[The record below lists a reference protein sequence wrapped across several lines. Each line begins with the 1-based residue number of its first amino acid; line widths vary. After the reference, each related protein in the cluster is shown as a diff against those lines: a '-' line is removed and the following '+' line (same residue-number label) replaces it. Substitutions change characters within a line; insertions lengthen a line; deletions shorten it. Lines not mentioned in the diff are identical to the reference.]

1 MQSLTTPL
9 EVTYLRTTSLK
20 PDPRNPRVHSDKQV
34 RQIAQSIES
43 FGFSVPLLIDD
54 QQRVIAGHGRLLA
67 ACKMGW
73 DTVPAIKLSH
83 LTESQRMAFLI
94 ADNRL
99 TENSSWDERMLGEQ
113 LKMLSELDLDFDL
126 EAIGFEVPEI
136 DLLIDGLNT
145 VAEADPDDRLPEIP
159 QTAVSVSGDLWQLG
173 RHRVLCGN
181 SLVAGSYER
190 LMDGAKA
197 DLVITDPP
205 YNVVIDGHATGLG
218 KIHHREFGM
227 AFGEMSSAEFTEFLR
242 KAMLA
247 ARDHSSPGSLA
258 YYFMDWRHMTEL
270 LTAGKEVYTELLNLC
285 VWAKSNGGM
294 GSFYRSAHE
303 LVFLF
308 KNGTGSHR
316 NNVQLGKFGRYR
328 TNVWNYPGANSF
340 SRSEAEGNLLALHPT
355 PKPVALIA
363 DAIKDCTARGDLVLD
378 PFLGSGTAVIA
389 AERSGRRCYG
399 LELDPLYMD
408 TIMRRWQRQTKL
420 EAVHLETGETFNSR
434 DKERNSL

>member
-1 MQSLTTPL
+1 MMQSSTTPL

-43 FGFSVPLLIDD
+43 FGFNVPLLIDD
-54 QQRVIAGHGRLLA
+54 EQKVIAGHGRLLA
-67 ACKMGW
+67 ARKLGW
-73 DTVPAIKLSH
+73 DTVPAIRLSH

-113 LKMLSELDLDFDL
+113 LKILSELELDFDL

-145 VAEADPDDRLPEIP
+145 VPEADPDDRLPEISES
-159 QTAVSVSGDLWQLG
+159 AVTVSGDLWQLG
-173 RHRVLCGN
+173 KHRVLCGN
-181 SLVAGSYER
+181 SLVTAGYER

-205 YNVVIDGHATGLG
+205 YNVVIDGHATGNG
-218 KIHHREFGM
+218 SIHHREFAM
-227 AFGEMSSAEFTEFLR
+227 ASGEMSSTEFTDFLR

-247 ARDHSSPGSLA
+247 VRDHSATGSLA
-258 YYFMDWRHMTEL
+258 YYFMDWRHMTEIL
-270 LTAGKEVYTELLNLC
+270 SAGQEVYTELLNLC

-294 GSFYRSAHE
+294 GSFYRSAH

-316 NNVQLGKFGRYR
+316 NNV
-328 TNVWNYPGANSF
+328 
-340 SRSEAEGNLLALHPT
+340 
-355 PKPVALIA
+355 
-363 DAIKDCTARGDLVLD
+363 
-378 PFLGSGTAVIA
+378 
-389 AERSGRRCYG
+389 
-399 LELDPLYMD
+399 
-408 TIMRRWQRQTKL
+408 
-420 EAVHLETGETFNSR
+420 
-434 DKERNSL
+434 

>member
-1 MQSLTTPL
+1 MQSSTTQL

-20 PDPRNPRVHSDKQV
+20 PDPRNPRVHSDKQI

-43 FGFSVPLLIDD
+43 FGFNVPLLIDD
-54 QQRVIAGHGRLLA
+54 QQKVIAGHGRLLA
-67 ACKMGW
+67 ARKMGW

-83 LTESQRMAFLI
+83 LTESQRAAFLI

-113 LKMLSELDLDFDL
+113 LKILSELELDFDL

-145 VAEADPDDRLPEIP
+145 VPQADPDDRLPEMSES
-159 QTAVSVSGDLWQLG
+159 AVSVLGDLWQLG
-173 RHRVLCGN
+173 KHRVLCGN
-181 SLVAGSYER
+181 SLVAASYER

-227 AFGEMSSAEFTEFLR
+227 ASGEMSSAEFTGFLR

-247 ARDHSSPGSLA
+247 ARDHSIAGSLA
-258 YYFMDWRHMTEL
+258 YFFMDWRHMNEIL
-270 LTAGKEVYTELLNLC
+270 SAGQEVYTELLNLC

-308 KNGTGSHR
+308 KNGTVSHR

-340 SRSEAEGNLLALHPT
+340 SRSDSEGNLLALHPT

-363 DAIKDCTARGDLVLD
+363 DAIKDCSARGGLVLD

-399 LELDPLYMD
+399 LELDSLYVD
-408 TIMRRWQRQTKL
+408 TIIRRWKPDKARRSPCRNWQNIQQQR
-420 EAVHLETGETFNSR
+420 
-434 DKERNSL
+434 

>member
-1 MQSLTTPL
+1 MTLSTTPL
-9 EVTYLRTTSLK
+9 EITYVRTTSVK
-20 PDPRNPRVHSDKQV
+20 PDTRNPRVHSDKQIS
-34 RQIAQSIES
+34 QIAQSIES
-43 FGFSVPLLIDD
+43 FGFNVPLLIDD
-54 QQRVIAGHGRLLA
+54 QQNVIAGHGRLLA
-67 ACKMGW
+67 ARKMGW
-73 DTVPAIKLSH
+73 EMVPAIKLNH

-99 TENSSWDERMLGEQ
+99 TENSSWDQRMLGEQ
-113 LKMLSELDLDFDL
+113 LKILSELELNFDL

-136 DLLIDGLNT
+136 DLLIDGLNA
-145 VAEADPDDRLPEIP
+145 VPEADPDDLLPAMSE
-159 QTAVSVSGDLWQLG
+159 TAVTVSGDLWQLG
-173 RHRVLCGN
+173 KHRVLCGN
-181 SLVAGSYER
+181 SLIAASYER

-205 YNVVIDGHATGLG
+205 YNVVIDGHATGNG
-218 KIHHREFGM
+218 SIHHREFAM
-227 AFGEMSSAEFTEFLR
+227 ASGEMSSAEFTDFLR
-242 KAMLA
+242 KAMFA
-247 ARDHSSPGSLA
+247 ARDHSIAGSLA
-258 YYFMDWRHMTEL
+258 YYFMDFRHMTEIL
-270 LTAGKEVYTELLNLC
+270 SAGHEVYTEFLNLC

-316 NNVQLGKFGRYR
+316 NNIQLGKFGRYR

-340 SRSEAEGNLLALHPT
+340 SRSDSEGNLLALHPT

-389 AERSGRRCYG
+389 AERSGRVCYG
-399 LELDPLYMD
+399 LELDPLYVD
-408 TIMRRWQRQTKL
+408 TIIRRWQRQTKL
-420 EAVHLETGETFNSR
+420 DAVHLETGKTFNSR
-434 DKERNSL
+434 DNGRGQ